1 MGTGERPRRW
11 VSCKVGTSV
20 SLLNVVAA
28 VSFLRKIKEAVGES
42 NDHKFLHHQF
52 ALGLPE
58 ASVKKWERELGEW
71 EEDHSKPN
79 PFEKRFKSTWPLLL
93 FYGTDDSSP
102 AITLDGVR
110 KRLAVEEAA
119 QMAAGAAYV
128 LHEEV
133 SASQLVTMGLDFE
146 EQQYVLFLNQLR

>member
-1 MGTGERPRRW
+1 MTISVMETGERLHLW
-11 VSCKVGTSV
+11 VCCKVGTSAQFTEC
-20 SLLNVVAA
+20 VAA
-28 VSFLRKIKEAVGES
+28 VSFLRKVKEAVGES

-52 ALGLPE
+52 VLGLPE
-58 ASVKKWERELGEW
+58 ASVKKWEWELGEW

-79 PFEKRFKSTWPLLL
+79 PFEKRFKSARPLLL
-93 FYGTDDSSP
+93 LYGTDNSSL

-133 SASQLVTMGLDFE
+133 SASQLVAMGLDFE
-146 EQQYVLFLNQLR
+146 EQQ